1 MAEEILELIPALG
14 RAARM
19 AGAMI
24 EVHSFS
30 VNVRA
35 GRGYISFLEIVVCKA
50 FQSSACDDRPKR
62 SLAAQFGCP
71 VHCCKTKTNH
81 FRIVS

>member
-1 MAEEILELIPALG
+1 MAEKILELIPALVTV
-14 RAARM
+14 AQI

-30 VNVRA
+30 VNVTA

-50 FQSSACDDRPKR
+50 FQASACDARPRR
-62 SLAAQFGCP
+62 SLAAQF
-71 VHCCKTKTNH
+71 TAA
-81 FRIVS
+81 RRR